1 MSQQIL
7 QRNGEEKMQKG
18 VAAIIFFFAWLLCGC
33 TIDSVCDD
41 WRAMV
46 VFIIALVTV
55 FACAAV
61 LGHDT
66 K

>member
-1 MSQQIL
+1 
-7 QRNGEEKMQKG
+7 MQKG